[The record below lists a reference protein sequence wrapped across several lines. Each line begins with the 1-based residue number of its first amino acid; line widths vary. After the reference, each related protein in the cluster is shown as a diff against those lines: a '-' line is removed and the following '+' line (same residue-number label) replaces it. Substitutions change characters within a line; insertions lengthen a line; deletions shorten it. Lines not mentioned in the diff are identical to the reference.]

1 MRSGRG
7 SLLGDWLD
15 TTDHKDKLIALIGGV
30 IGLYLSLEVAAS
42 VTDNGINGL
51 ILASLGA
58 TAVLLFAA
66 PHAAM
71 SQPRNVLGGH
81 AVAAIVGV
89 LVRDVLPHPLLAAAV
104 AVGLAIWLMH
114 YLRCLH
120 PPGGATALYAVLGGE
135 SVHALGPWF
144 LLHPVLTSVGV
155 MLVVA
160 VIINYPFPW
169 RRYPASLTPTPEAP
183 KQGPLAALERAGL
196 GQDDLEYAMREMN
209 LYLDLTEDDL
219 ARLYLLARRH
229 HQHPDPITPD
239 AIQPD
244 HCFSNGESDA
254 DWAVR
259 RVLRIDDGQVTYR
272 NLAGP
277 DTPGE
282 DRATLEEFSA
292 WAHHQLDPKSAPGD

>member
-1 MRSGRG
+1 MRTGRG
-7 SLLGDWLD
+7 SLFGDFLD
-15 TTDHKDKLIALIGGV
+15 TTNHWDKLIALVGAI

-42 VTDNGINGL
+42 VTENGINGL

-66 PHAAM
+66 PHAAL
-71 SQPRNVLGGH
+71 SQPWNVLGGH
-81 AVAAIVGV
+81 GVAAIVGV
-89 LVRDVLPHPLLAAAV
+89 LARDLLPHPLLAAAF

-120 PPGGATALYAVLGGE
+120 PPGGATALYAVVGGD
-135 SVHALGPWF
+135 SVAALGPWF
-144 LLHPVLTSVGV
+144 LLHPVLSSVGV
-155 MLVVA
+155 MLLVA

-169 RRYPASLTPTPEAP
+169 RRYPARLTPPPESP
-183 KQGPLAALERAGL
+183 GQPPLGALEQAGL
-196 GQDDLEYAMREMN
+196 GRADLEHAMREMN

-229 HQHPDPITPD
+229 HHHPDPITPN
-239 AIQPD
+239 AIRPGT
-244 HCFSNGESDA
+244 CFSNGKGDA

-259 RVLRIDDGQVTYR
+259 RVLEHDSGYVTYR

-277 DTPGE
+277 EAPHTG
-282 DRATLEEFSA
+282 RATLEEFLD
-292 WAHHQLDPKSAPGD
+292 WAHHQLVPGDRTAA

>member
-1 MRSGRG
+1 MRTGRG
-7 SLLGDWLD
+7 SLFGDFLD
-15 TTDHKDKLIALIGGV
+15 TTNHWDKLIALIGGM

-58 TAVLLFAA
+58 TAVLLFAT
-66 PHAAM
+66 PHAAL
-71 SQPRNVLGGH
+71 SQPWNVLGGH
-81 AVAAIVGV
+81 GVAAVVGI

-120 PPGGATALYAVLGGE
+120 PPGGATALYAVLGGD
-135 SVHALGPWF
+135 SVEALGSWF
-144 LLHPVLTSVGV
+144 LLHPVLSSVGV
-155 MLVVA
+155 MLMVA
-160 VIINYPFPW
+160 IIINYPFPW
-169 RRYPASLTPTPEAP
+169 RRYPANLTPSPESPA
-183 KQGPLAALERAGL
+183 QRPLAALERAGL
-196 GQDDLEYAMREMN
+196 GREDLEHAMREMN

-229 HQHPDPITPD
+229 HQQPDPITRE
-239 AIQPD
+239 AVQPGV
-244 HCFSNGESDA
+244 CFSNGGKDA

-259 RVLRIDDGQVTYR
+259 RVLSRDDDHVVYR

-277 DTPGE
+277 EAPSEG
-282 DRATLEEFSA
+282 RATLEEFLA
-292 WAHHQLDPKSAPGD
+292 WAHHALEPEYGPDE

>member
-1 MRSGRG
+1 MRTGRG
-7 SLLGDWLD
+7 SLLGDFLD
-15 TTDHKDKLIALIGGV
+15 TTNHWDKLIALMGGM

-66 PHAAM
+66 PHAAL
-71 SQPRNVLGGH
+71 SQPWNVLGGH
-81 AVAAIVGV
+81 GVAAIVGI
-89 LVRDVLPHPLLAAAV
+89 LIRDLLPHPLLAAAV

-120 PPGGATALYAVLGGE
+120 PPGGATALYAVVGGD
-135 SVHALGPWF
+135 SVTALGPWF

-155 MLVVA
+155 MLMVA

-169 RRYPASLTPTPEAP
+169 RRYPASLTPSPESP
-183 KQGPLAALERAGL
+183 EQSPLAALERAGL
-196 GQDDLEYAMREMN
+196 GREDLEHAMREMN

-229 HQHPDPITPD
+229 HQHPDPITPE
-239 AIQPD
+239 AIQPGA
-244 HCFSNGESDA
+244 CFSNGGTDA

-259 RVLRIDDGQVTYR
+259 RVLRRDGAQVIYR
-272 NLAGP
+272 HLAGP
-277 DTPGE
+277 EAPGE
-282 DRATLEEFSA
+282 DRANLDDFLA
-292 WAHHQLDPKSAPGD
+292 WAHHRLEPEYGPDE